1 MDILELGRETVCGW
15 DQCPDC
21 IILGTAL
28 DEIEELRLLAE
39 ADSNEIDHLKKIIE
53 DLKS

>member
-15 DQCPDC
+15 DECPDC
-21 IILGTAL
+21 NVLRTAL

-39 ADSNEIDHLKKIIE
+39 ADDNEIEHLKKMIE
-53 DLKS
+53 DLQS